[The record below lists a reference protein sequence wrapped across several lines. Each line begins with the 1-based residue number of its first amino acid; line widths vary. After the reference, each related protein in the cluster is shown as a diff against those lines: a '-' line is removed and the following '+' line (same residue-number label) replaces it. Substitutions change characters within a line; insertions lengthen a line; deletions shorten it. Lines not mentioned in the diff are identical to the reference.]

1 MAAAAKDRPGEK
13 GVRPWLRRLA
23 VAAFWLAAWQLA
35 SMAVGSR
42 IVLVGPAEV
51 ARRLAELLLEADF
64 WVSMGLSLGRVATGF
79 GLAVV
84 AGVAL
89 AAWASRSRV
98 VEGLLAPLVGAVK
111 AAPVA
116 SFVVLLLMWV
126 SSRRLSVAVSFL
138 MAFPI
143 LYTNVLAGVRQTDPA
158 LLEMADVFGVSS
170 WARVRTVYAAQVA
183 PYLRAGL
190 SLAMGLSWKSGIAA
204 EVIGLPAPSIGIHLY
219 DAKVYL
225 DTPDLLAW
233 TVVIVA
239 LSVGLEALLGRL
251 LDWAQAR
258 WEARP

>member
-1 MAAAAKDRPGEK
+1 MAAAAKDRPDEK

-35 SMAVGSR
+35 SVAAGSR
-42 IVLVGPAEV
+42 VVLVGPAEV
-51 ARRLAELLLEADF
+51 ARRLAELVLEADF
-64 WVSMGLSLGRVATGF
+64 WVSVGLSLGRVATGF

-158 LLEMADVFGVSS
+158 LLEMADVFGVSG
-170 WARVRTVYAAQVA
+170 WARVRTVYAAQVV

-251 LDWAQAR
+251 LDWAQTR
-258 WEARP
+258 WEARS

>member
-1 MAAAAKDRPGEK
+1 MTAGPGKK

-35 SMAVGSR
+35 SVAVGSR
-42 IVLVGPAEV
+42 VVLVGPAEV
-51 ARRLAELLLEADF
+51 ARRLAELVLEADF
-64 WVSMGLSLGRVATGF
+64 WVSVGLSLGRVATGF

-158 LLEMADVFGVSS
+158 LLEMADVFGVSG
-170 WARVRTVYAAQVA
+170 WARVRTVYAAQVV

-251 LDWAQAR
+251 LDWAQTR
-258 WEARP
+258 WETRS

>member
-1 MAAAAKDRPGEK
+1 MTAGPGKK
-13 GVRPWLRRLA
+13 GVRAWGRRLA
-23 VAAFWLAAWQLA
+23 VATFWLAAWRLA

-51 ARRLAELLLEADF
+51 ACRLAELVLEADF
-64 WVSMGLSLGRVATGF
+64 WVSVGLSLGRVATGF

-111 AAPVA
+111 ATPVA

-158 LLEMADVFGVSS
+158 LLEMADVFGVSD

>member
-1 MAAAAKDRPGEK
+1 MTAGPGKK

-51 ARRLAELLLEADF
+51 ARRLAELVLEADF

-98 VEGLLAPLVGAVK
+98 VEGLLAPLVGAIK

-170 WARVRTVYAAQVA
+170 WARVRTVYVAQVA

>member
-1 MAAAAKDRPGEK
+1 M
-13 GVRPWLRRLA
+13 
-23 VAAFWLAAWQLA
+23 AAFWLAAWQLA

-51 ARRLAELLLEADF
+51 ACRLAELVLEADF
-64 WVSMGLSLGRVATGF
+64 WVSVGLSLGRVATGF

-143 LYTNVLAGVRQTDPA
+143 LYANVLAGVRQTDPA

-251 LDWAQAR
+251 LDWAQTR
-258 WEARP
+258 WEARS

>member
-1 MAAAAKDRPGEK
+1 M
-13 GVRPWLRRLA
+13 
-23 VAAFWLAAWQLA
+23 AAFWLAAWQLA
-35 SMAVGSR
+35 SVAVGSR
-42 IVLVGPAEV
+42 VVLVGPAEV
-51 ARRLAELLLEADF
+51 ARRLAELVLEADF

-126 SSRRLSVAVSFL
+126 PSRRLSVAVSFL

-204 EVIGLPAPSIGIHLY
+204 EVIGLPVPSIGIHLY

-251 LDWAQAR
+251 LDWAQTR
-258 WEARP
+258 WETRS

>member
-1 MAAAAKDRPGEK
+1 MAAAAKDRPDEK

-51 ARRLAELLLEADF
+51 ARRLAELVLEADF
-64 WVSMGLSLGRVATGF
+64 WVSVGLSLGRVAAGF
-79 GLAVV
+79 GLAVM

-143 LYTNVLAGVRQTDPA
+143 LYTNVLAGVRQTDVA
-158 LLEMADVFGVSS
+158 LLEMADVFGVSG

>member
-51 ARRLAELLLEADF
+51 ACRLAELVLEADF
-64 WVSMGLSLGRVATGF
+64 WVSVGLSLGRVATGF

-158 LLEMADVFGVSS
+158 LLEMADVFGVSG
-170 WARVRTVYAAQVA
+170 WARVRTVYAAQVV

-251 LDWAQAR
+251 LDWAQTR
-258 WEARP
+258 WEARS

>member
-1 MAAAAKDRPGEK
+1 M
-13 GVRPWLRRLA
+13 
-23 VAAFWLAAWQLA
+23 AAFWLAAWQLA
-35 SMAVGSR
+35 SVAVGSR
-42 IVLVGPAEV
+42 VVLVGPAEV
-51 ARRLAELLLEADF
+51 ARRLAELVLEADF
-64 WVSMGLSLGRVATGF
+64 WVSVGLSLGRVATGF

-126 SSRRLSVAVSFL
+126 PSRRLSVAVSFL

-204 EVIGLPAPSIGIHLY
+204 EVIGLPVPSIGIHLY

-251 LDWAQAR
+251 LDWAQTR
-258 WEARP
+258 WETRS

>member
-1 MAAAAKDRPGEK
+1 MTAGPGKK
-13 GVRPWLRRLA
+13 GVRPWLRRLG

-51 ARRLAELLLEADF
+51 ACRLAELVLEADF

-251 LDWAQAR
+251 LDWAQTR

>member
-1 MAAAAKDRPGEK
+1 M
-13 GVRPWLRRLA
+13 
-23 VAAFWLAAWQLA
+23 AAFWLAAWQLA

-51 ARRLAELLLEADF
+51 ACRLAELVLEADF
-64 WVSMGLSLGRVATGF
+64 WVSVGLSLGRVATGF

-143 LYTNVLAGVRQTDPA
+143 LYANVLAGVRQTDPA

-251 LDWAQAR
+251 LDWAQTR

>member
-1 MAAAAKDRPGEK
+1 MAAAAKDRPDEK

-35 SMAVGSR
+35 SVAVGSR
-42 IVLVGPAEV
+42 VVLVGPAEV
-51 ARRLAELLLEADF
+51 ARRLAELVLEADF

-89 AAWASRSRV
+89 VAWASRSRV

-126 SSRRLSVAVSFL
+126 PSRRLSVAVSFL

-143 LYTNVLAGVRQTDPA
+143 LYTSVLAGVRQTDPA

-251 LDWAQAR
+251 LDWAQTR

>member
-1 MAAAAKDRPGEK
+1 M
-13 GVRPWLRRLA
+13 
-23 VAAFWLAAWQLA
+23 AAFWLAAWQLA
-35 SMAVGSR
+35 SMAVDSR

-51 ARRLAELLLEADF
+51 ACRLAELVLEADF

-111 AAPVA
+111 ATPVA

-158 LLEMADVFGVSS
+158 LLEMADVFGVSG
-170 WARVRTVYAAQVA
+170 WARVRTVYAAQVV

-225 DTPDLLAW
+225 DTPDLFAW

>member
-35 SMAVGSR
+35 SVAVGSR
-42 IVLVGPAEV
+42 VVLVGPAEV
-51 ARRLAELLLEADF
+51 ARRLAELVLEADF
-64 WVSMGLSLGRVATGF
+64 WVSVGLSLGRVATGF

-158 LLEMADVFGVSS
+158 LLEMADVFGVSG
-170 WARVRTVYAAQVA
+170 WARVRTVYAAQVV

-251 LDWAQAR
+251 LDWAQTR
-258 WEARP
+258 WEARS

>member
-1 MAAAAKDRPGEK
+1 MTAGPGKK
-13 GVRPWLRRLA
+13 GVRAWGRRLG
-23 VAAFWLAAWQLA
+23 VVAFWLAAWQLA

-51 ARRLAELLLEADF
+51 ARRLAELVLEADF
-64 WVSMGLSLGRVATGF
+64 WVSVGLSLGRVATGF

>member
-1 MAAAAKDRPGEK
+1 MTAGPGKK
-13 GVRPWLRRLA
+13 GVRAWGRRLG

-51 ARRLAELLLEADF
+51 ARRLAELVLEADF
-64 WVSMGLSLGRVATGF
+64 WVS
-79 GLAVV
+79 
-84 AGVAL
+84 
-89 AAWASRSRV
+89 
-98 VEGLLAPLVGAVK
+98 
-111 AAPVA
+111 
-116 SFVVLLLMWV
+116 
-126 SSRRLSVAVSFL
+126 
-138 MAFPI
+138 
-143 LYTNVLAGVRQTDPA
+143 
-158 LLEMADVFGVSS
+158 
-170 WARVRTVYAAQVA
+170 
-183 PYLRAGL
+183 AGL

-251 LDWAQAR
+251 LDWAQTR

>member
-1 MAAAAKDRPGEK
+1 M
-13 GVRPWLRRLA
+13 
-23 VAAFWLAAWQLA
+23 AAFWLAAWQLA

-42 IVLVGPAEV
+42 VVLVGPAEV
-51 ARRLAELLLEADF
+51 ARRLAELVLEADF
-64 WVSMGLSLGRVATGF
+64 WVSVGLSLGRVATGF

-143 LYTNVLAGVRQTDPA
+143 LYTSVLAGVRQTDPA

-170 WARVRTVYAAQVA
+170 WTRIRTVYAAQVA
-183 PYLRAGL
+183 PYLRTGL

-251 LDWAQAR
+251 LDWAQTR

>member
-51 ARRLAELLLEADF
+51 ACRLAELVLEADF

-126 SSRRLSVAVSFL
+126 PSRRLSVAVSFL

-158 LLEMADVFGVSS
+158 LLEMADVFGVHG

-251 LDWAQAR
+251 LDWAQTR

>member
-51 ARRLAELLLEADF
+51 ACRLAELVLEADF

-158 LLEMADVFGVSS
+158 LLEMADVFGVSG
-170 WARVRTVYAAQVA
+170 WARVRTVYAAQVV

-225 DTPDLLAW
+225 DTPDLLVW

-251 LDWAQAR
+251 LDWAQTR
-258 WEARP
+258 WEARS

>member
-51 ARRLAELLLEADF
+51 ACRLAELVLEADF

-126 SSRRLSVAVSFL
+126 SSRWLSVAVSFL

-225 DTPDLLAW
+225 DAPDLLAW

-251 LDWAQAR
+251 LDWAQTR

>member
-1 MAAAAKDRPGEK
+1 M
-13 GVRPWLRRLA
+13 
-23 VAAFWLAAWQLA
+23 AAFWLAAWQLA
-35 SMAVGSR
+35 SMAVDSR

-51 ARRLAELLLEADF
+51 ACRLAELVCQGDF
-64 WVSMGLSLGRVATGF
+64 WVSMGLSLGRVVTGF

-111 AAPVA
+111 ATPVA

-158 LLEMADVFGVSS
+158 LLEMADVFGVSG
-170 WARVRTVYAAQVA
+170 WARVRTVYAAQVV

>member
-51 ARRLAELLLEADF
+51 ACRLAELVLEADF
-64 WVSMGLSLGRVATGF
+64 WVSVGLSLGRVATGF

-158 LLEMADVFGVSS
+158 LLEMADVFGVHG

-251 LDWAQAR
+251 LDWAQTR

>member
-51 ARRLAELLLEADF
+51 ACRLAELVLEADF

-158 LLEMADVFGVSS
+158 LLEMADVFGVSG
-170 WARVRTVYAAQVA
+170 WARVRTVYAAQVV

>member
-51 ARRLAELLLEADF
+51 ACRLAELVLEADF
-64 WVSMGLSLGRVATGF
+64 WVSVGLSLGRVAAGF

-126 SSRRLSVAVSFL
+126 PSRRLSVAVSFL

-143 LYTNVLAGVRQTDPA
+143 LYANVLAGVRQTDPA

-251 LDWAQAR
+251 LDWAQTR
-258 WEARP
+258 WEARS

>member
-1 MAAAAKDRPGEK
+1 M
-13 GVRPWLRRLA
+13 
-23 VAAFWLAAWQLA
+23 AAFWLAAWQLA
-35 SMAVGSR
+35 SVAVGSR
-42 IVLVGPAEV
+42 VVLVGPAEV
-51 ARRLAELLLEADF
+51 ARRLAELVLEADF
-64 WVSMGLSLGRVATGF
+64 WVSVGLSLGRVATGF

-158 LLEMADVFGVSS
+158 LLEMADVFGVSG
-170 WARVRTVYAAQVA
+170 WARVRTVYAAQVV

-251 LDWAQAR
+251 LDWAQTR

>member
-1 MAAAAKDRPGEK
+1 MAAAAKDRPDEK

-51 ARRLAELLLEADF
+51 ARRLAELVLEADF

-225 DTPDLLAW
+225 DTPGLLAW
-233 TVVIVA
+233 TVVVVA

>member
-13 GVRPWLRRLA
+13 GVRAWGRRLG

-51 ARRLAELLLEADF
+51 ACRLAELVLEADF
-64 WVSMGLSLGRVATGF
+64 WVSVGLSLGRVAAGF
-79 GLAVV
+79 GLAVA

-158 LLEMADVFGVSS
+158 LLEMADVFGVSG
-170 WARVRTVYAAQVA
+170 WARVRTVYAAQVV

-225 DTPDLLAW
+225 DVPGLLAW
-233 TVVIVA
+233 TVIVVA

>member
-35 SMAVGSR
+35 SVAVGSR
-42 IVLVGPAEV
+42 VVLVGPAEV
-51 ARRLAELLLEADF
+51 ARRLAELVLEADF

-251 LDWAQAR
+251 LDWAQTR

>member
-1 MAAAAKDRPGEK
+1 MTAGPGKK

-51 ARRLAELLLEADF
+51 ACRLAELVLEADF
-64 WVSMGLSLGRVATGF
+64 WVSVGLSLGRVAAGF
-79 GLAVV
+79 GLAVA
-84 AGVAL
+84 AGMAL

-251 LDWAQAR
+251 LDWAQTR

>member
-98 VEGLLAPLVGAVK
+98 VEGLLAPLVGAIK

-190 SLAMGLSWKSGIAA
+190 SLAMGLSWKSGVAA

-225 DTPDLLAW
+225 DVPGLLAW
-233 TVVIVA
+233 TVVVVA

>member
-1 MAAAAKDRPGEK
+1 MAAAAKDRPDEK

-251 LDWAQAR
+251 LDWAQTR

>member
-1 MAAAAKDRPGEK
+1 MTAGPGKK

-35 SMAVGSR
+35 SVAVGSR
-42 IVLVGPAEV
+42 VVLVGPAEV
-51 ARRLAELLLEADF
+51 ARRLAELVLEADF
-64 WVSMGLSLGRVATGF
+64 WVSVGLSLGRVAMGF

-126 SSRRLSVAVSFL
+126 PSRRLSVAVSFL

-158 LLEMADVFGVSS
+158 LLEMADVFGVSG
-170 WARVRTVYAAQVA
+170 WARVRTVYAAQVV

>member
-51 ARRLAELLLEADF
+51 ACRLAELVLEADF
-64 WVSMGLSLGRVATGF
+64 WVSVGLSLGRVATGF

-126 SSRRLSVAVSFL
+126 PSRRLSVAVSFL

-143 LYTNVLAGVRQTDPA
+143 LYANVLAGVRQTDPA

>member
-35 SMAVGSR
+35 SVAVGSR
-42 IVLVGPAEV
+42 VVLVGPAEV
-51 ARRLAELLLEADF
+51 ARRLAELVLEADF

-225 DTPDLLAW
+225 DVPGLLAW
-233 TVVIVA
+233 TVVVVA

>member
-1 MAAAAKDRPGEK
+1 
-13 GVRPWLRRLA
+13 
-23 VAAFWLAAWQLA
+23 
-35 SMAVGSR
+35 MAVGSR

-51 ARRLAELLLEADF
+51 ACRLAELVLEADF

-89 AAWASRSRV
+89 AAWASRSRWR
-98 VEGLLAPLVGAVK
+98 GFAPLVGAVK

-158 LLEMADVFGVSS
+158 LLEMADVFGVSG

-183 PYLRAGL
+183 PYLRPGL

-251 LDWAQAR
+251 LDWAQTR

>member
-1 MAAAAKDRPGEK
+1 MTAGPGKK
-13 GVRPWLRRLA
+13 GVRAWGRRLA

-35 SMAVGSR
+35 SIAVGSR

-51 ARRLAELLLEADF
+51 ACRLTELVLEADF

-143 LYTNVLAGVRQTDPA
+143 LYANVLAGVRQTDPA

-183 PYLRAGL
+183 PYLQAGL

-239 LSVGLEALLGRL
+239 LSAGLEALLGRL
-251 LDWAQAR
+251 LDWAQTR

>member
-35 SMAVGSR
+35 SMTVGSR

-51 ARRLAELLLEADF
+51 ACRLAELVLEADF
-64 WVSMGLSLGRVATGF
+64 WVSVGLSLGRVATGF

-126 SSRRLSVAVSFL
+126 PSRRLSVAVSFL

-143 LYTNVLAGVRQTDPA
+143 LYANVLAGVRQTDPA

-239 LSVGLEALLGRL
+239 LSVGLEARLGRL
-251 LDWAQAR
+251 LDWAQTR
-258 WEARP
+258 WEARS

>member
-1 MAAAAKDRPGEK
+1 M
-13 GVRPWLRRLA
+13 
-23 VAAFWLAAWQLA
+23 AAFWLAAWQLA

-251 LDWAQAR
+251 LDWAQTR